1 MEYLDLNPGSCF
13 DSTPLND
20 KLYIDRSLQWGAKV
34 ASLWDGDLLHT
45 VSNPDSVLFLK
56 TFFRTFTI
64 LVSPSPSSRDSD
76 TYTYSDD
83 NSMDDVAEVEAALS
97 NLDDE
102 IAHTE
107 DALTEWSRGSSSV
120 GASSS
125 YTGQYSATT
134 SATPASY
141 LSGEY
146 RSIADTLL
154 DRERRVLSTI
164 SEHTENQSR
173 PNSFAQS
180 GSGQGS
186 RPTSQYNQPAEIR
199 RSANLDGRASPV
211 LPSMHSRAATDP
223 SGTPAAHT
231 PGRVVNVPGRRAGE
245 LIAFFEEKQG
255 ATGRDSPRLYGHTR
269 TLSAPMGP
277 RSPAPRSP
285 SPYTTTVSQS
295 MSTFGHTATTTGYGY
310 GSTTGYGTSTY
321 GYSSRPSSPT
331 KSRAGSSVSSSG
343 PITTM
348 SSLLSPPPRGTT
360 SLSTDSRLPPTSS
373 GTFTQTR
380 SGPSTFTGTGPTTT
394 TSYTDTNTFTSSG
407 FTTTATPTASSL
419 RRPQTSPRSPLT
431 SVRNIV
437 AAWKER
443 TPSLG
448 KSIRSNTTS
457 PSPTQG
463 EGLFSLRRRA
473 ERGNA
478 RLRERALNGM
488 DESGRIVERGY
499 EGESTSGDASMSA
512 SSVLPPAFDLS
523 ELGQYANA
531 GGTQEPLR
539 IGLLWYL
546 NVHAPP
552 PYRWQRCQAL
562 LYPHML
568 LLSWIAP
575 GGGRGIVTLDLLNCI
590 EVRSVP
596 SPLHPSAQDDV
607 GTIAA
612 RMQSDS
618 AEATGQLGD
627 MGLLE
632 TLCPFQLLYSDGIER
647 LGAESA
653 RERVRW
659 SGTGSGSASTVYVP
673 PLDELSDIQSLS
685 GSSGITRR
693 PSLASAHRM
702 RATDDAAVSSQGYL
716 YPGDPRVIAPSRSS
730 SLRRTSSL
738 TDLDEEFASAVR
750 RAREGRPGLG
760 FGLGL
765 AGGIS
770 VGDGSP
776 VTISSGP
783 RLGGPIYMSP
793 PPSSVGR
800 GSDKRSRGS
809 ETSSAVSDDAFFSA
823 GSGSGSGSATRTPTS
838 SFYSTSSFTRALS
851 GTDTRTGT
859 GTGTGLV
866 TDETIELLSGSGT
879 NIVPSTLSYRGTT
892 SASLLGDS
900 HDSDTLTDGLYS
912 STSPSRSG
920 LTRQGGVRRRTPR
933 SSRSYTTTSHPSDS
947 EGISDKENTETYSG
961 TYTYTSDSY
970 GSHTM
975 SGSLSTLETY
985 SRTTGTTPTM
995 DTRSRS
1001 VTPTPSSSSYS
1012 RSMLDGRTTESETEG
1027 LTDGTTYYTAP
1038 APVPKSPS
1046 TASFKSLSTI
1056 PSLSDYETA
1065 FICDTEYETA
1075 EKCPSERAE
1084 SEYKTAALCPT
1095 PPPETEYVTAEV
1107 CPSDVSTDFKTAD
1120 CKCKD
1125 KERVPEAD
1133 EISINPPSEIPTIP
1147 SSAPSPVSR
1156 DVELP
1161 PEEIPLPPSTYS
1173 PSEPSEHT
1181 ERAISPSPSQTPSS
1195 VTPTTGPSLELTPS
1209 SPRESVPTPSTFE
1222 LSSEGPTTESIPGP
1236 SPIPPLSDLDLSI
1249 SSPTES
1255 SVTPT
1260 PSSQLTPTVP
1270 STIEQPTTV
1279 SSPAIPESQWGAES
1293 DQSYESSMLRASPSM
1308 ASMAL
1313 PEGPDTSF
1321 ETSFLRPSGT
1331 PPSSEESSML
1341 TPITE
1346 VSPSSP
1352 ISVSSPSPESTPT
1365 QSTLSLL
1372 PSMASPT
1379 PLPTDLPRG
1388 VSLTRTPSSV
1398 SSVSSVSM
1406 SSSRMAPSEFE
1417 LDVSTEPS
1425 LLSVPTTERT
1435 MRPMPSP
1442 KRADSVS
1449 PLMIPLP
1456 PSPAPPTPTASFQ
1469 VSISTPRGDI
1479 PSIAT
1484 NLETVASDAP
1494 SHILTHD
1501 VNRLLQFLNDAN
1513 EARGAENR
1521 EMADNIQD
1529 IKHTLEDLEDLLR
1542 QRLVPD
1548 IPPPVPHKDI
1558 SVGRSSVI
1566 SSDRMSR
1573 SERATPVVP
1582 REGPRVVRAISLSP
1596 PPIRLPSPD
1605 TLSESSVSF
1614 LSSHHSDD
1622 LSLMESESYPMAG
1635 PASPSWPSSSP
1646 ISSPGSSPTSSPTSV
1661 PPTSATP
1668 SQLSDLGL
1676 RLPQP
1681 RSLTPTPPPL
1691 SSSPSPSSLSSGTAR
1706 PVPPVSLGDLRGAL
1720 DNIRQ
1725 QIADMLE
1732 GQNAANRRLE
1742 ELQSRAFQPPPA
1754 VPDSLGEFA
1763 DRLRGIEENLS
1774 RLLGRARAAPPP
1786 ASEEGGSAVG
1796 PDISDLLQEILNAAR
1811 GTEQPTIHA
1820 PEPRRPG
1827 RTFDEELM
1835 DIMMSGP
1842 APAPQPVQGP
1852 PALTPLIYR
1861 PGPRPRP
1868 RSASPTFEGNL
1879 PPRASTVPPLRPTAA
1894 PAGRREPRRP
1904 PHAPPRVQVPPIEER
1919 RAAVP
1924 PSETGSQ
1931 AGAPPVVPTP
1941 APAGPGMRPVSGPDI
1956 DFDERVRRLREQR
1969 RPGTGGWYQ
1978 TETDVPPRPPT
1989 APAAMDTAPPQG
2001 SWYQP
2006 AQPEAHPEAQPQ
2018 QAVPPPGMIY
2028 PPPPPQAVP
2037 VPPGPTIV
2045 QLPSTFNDILELL
2058 RDNRSGQIAGMEQQS
2073 EIINYLRGL
2082 NQWLERDVHDRH
2094 AEIESV
2100 SARLEQTRDEVL
2112 QLLQQVA
2119 DAVRRQAP
2127 QPQGGQPIVVPPTVV
2142 PPPPQQYPPGFIPT
2156 DRPRFPQESTPP
2168 LPGGP
2173 VTPGSVIPPLPD
2185 RFYPVI
2191 PPMPPGMGQPPQPPP
2206 PPQGRPYQQSDSSS
2220 EPVVPSP
2227 VSSRRSV
2234 SPSPEQRITVIP
2246 PPGGAPIPPPD
2257 FPQAEYV
2264 APMGPA
2270 IPGPQITVMP
2280 PAPQPPTETLGH
2292 VLIDRQLLRV
2302 IVPLSIRRGRAP
2314 RLQGLITLNLIMNR
2328 HHCRQ
2333 GLQISLFYRLHLNL
2347 TLHLSRIPTGANC
2360 LKWFDHPIVGRAP
2373 NVPLAIARNPN
2384 PRWVLHTKLQSVPP
2398 ELPCNLVLSSYPH
2411 LIVTEVAL
2419 GHVRLEIDT
2428 AIDRVLQIT
2437 QEIVIIVLIA
2447 VVIGGAVMSILAVPP
2462 DDGVATIIRRRTS
2475 LIDPIREGLAA
2486 VADDAAQVAL
2496 HRPTPP
2502 RMTARAGE
2510 TGILVIAHAASRAI
2524 LVAGPPAITFR
2535 IISRWLASHT
2545 IWTFHGSPP
2554 NFDEEDRAASPSPS
2568 HRHTP
2573 SYVGTRTHSV
2583 PRTHPATPSDY
2594 ETSHVPGSPGPRHVV
2609 MPPGSHQPRD
2619 EQRRTPSQRK
2629 SQAPTVVDYGH
2640 PQGTVQYLED
2650 ARPPGAPQTAPSVI
2664 PDLRTQISEAGD
2676 TTVPVYPPHPP
2687 EPSRVDADRP
2697 PEPSTPPTLYVP
2709 TPQPHAIAP
2718 TVPPESPLPSMHPG
2732 AVSMRPLSGPG
2743 DLHHEDALA
2752 QREQQ
2757 LSELGHR
2764 MTDMMEELEE
2774 SEAKREENFRANEDE
2789 RQKVFESHEQQRAE
2803 AAKARQDQIWDEL
2816 ERRLAV
2822 LPPHTGT
2829 GDALPVPPPGVS
2841 MPGEQPEE
2849 AIESEVPPGAEAEA
2863 TKPTETPQSII
2874 PTAQVDPELITDAM
2888 ARAAARHADDIRE
2901 IVERE
2906 REELRREQEA
2916 AQAERERAAAEAAAE
2931 HARMHEE
2938 YQAHIRALESEL
2950 EAVRKELEDE
2960 KMARQAEEAERRENE
2975 RAEMLERDEAMRSQ
2989 LSDITNIV
2997 SEQRDEL
3004 ARKRELA
3011 DQRWEFKQSRWEQKD
3026 EEDAQTRNMLQQI
3039 LEGQAAMLAAQEASK
3054 AALLDEM
3061 RANQR
3066 AALDAIEEQR
3076 AAYEGTI
3083 RDMAEAWRAD
3093 CEQRKQETIEAV
3105 KATANEQVPY
3115 NVQGYLDEF
3124 SRSLATEVRM
3134 LLSEVGKLRED
3145 KRNLEY
3151 QIGEL
3156 LQFKSKYGPGG
3167 EFDPSCNLSKRQHQ
3181 SRNPTYLS
3189 MLPGHGD
3196 QSTCVARG
3204 GPGGRR
3210 RQQLLPRLPN
3220 LLLLKPSRGR
3230 LGNRIS
3236 QLYSPLSHRAATPLH
3251 GRRDKSV
3258 PVEGSSHYGVN
3269 AMALSAGNS
3278 VNGTMHRR
3286 KSSKD
3291 EDEDNV
3297 LVFPPSQSPPATAPL
3312 SQAFTYNGDP
3322 TNDENAG
3329 LQIPATRARVVST
3342 PSIPMSQSYPG
3353 QPASAG
3359 PYRTT
3364 FAVPRQPP
3372 LNGATPSYGQLN
3384 GRHQAPAMRQSFSLP
3399 SPHSH
3404 AHSRTRSISGP
3415 FSPITPSPLS
3425 SSFPSSQLS
3434 MPPPHKLSSS
3444 STAPELHQPGSSPPE
3459 NGIKI
3464 SQPPAHTRRHS
3475 RLHSRNLSIYFPR
3488 PGSLPST
3495 SIAEDGAQE
3504 LDFSEAPEYDEGVP
3518 IPSASPGPG
3527 QRAFREGFTFGA
3539 RPPSSASSATHPM
3552 SPMKSSGSGASR
3564 RGHHHK
3570 HSLSHNFFSFLEPG
3584 AQSAPGEL
3592 HTQPTPVPT
3601 SPWAPISP
3609 FPSSTSMT
3617 SDRVSTNGDAA
3628 IMAEPKTHSRSQIG
3642 KIRAPQQVSP
3652 LAIGASVW
3660 QFVLGAWLW
3669 ITGQQVGSLSCTG
3682 LGYWVVFDAIGV
3694 ALGHILPSRLARPDM
3709 RAEMRRPYGN
3719 VRIETVMTFAQSVYL
3734 IFTSV
3739 YVCKET
3745 VEHLLL
3751 SSGEG
3756 HHHHHGDEVSAVF
3769 GRQHRAVDL
3778 ILAAVET
3785 IVTFKLAY
3793 RAAVALGVVL
3803 LQTSPA
3809 RGLAGGRMEAFLRA
3823 MREIERHPQVLHLP
3837 APHIWQLT
3845 PSLTLPEGDL
3855 SSPYAVGP
3863 VADKAQ
3869 GPTQSLVVTLELH
3882 VRHDLEDVEVL
3893 RLTRWA
3899 WERCVHALHFG
3910 TRGGEGGEGEAEV
3923 TVGIVKG

>member
-1 MEYLDLNPGSCF
+1 M
-13 DSTPLND
+13 
-20 KLYIDRSLQWGAKV
+20 R
-34 ASLWDGDLLHT
+34 
-45 VSNPDSVLFLK
+45 
-56 TFFRTFTI
+56 RI

-83 NSMDDVAEVEAALS
+83 NSLDDVAEVEAALS

-120 GASSS
+120 GASTS

-146 RSIADTLL
+146 RSLADTLL

-173 PNSFAQS
+173 PTSFAQS

-186 RPTSQYNQPAEIR
+186 RPTSQYNQPAEAR
-199 RSANLDGRASPV
+199 RSANLDGRASPA

-223 SGTPAAHT
+223 SGAPAAHT

-348 SSLLSPPPRGTT
+348 SSLLSPPPRGTA
-360 SLSTDSRLPPTSS
+360 SLSSDSRLPPTSS

-380 SGPSTFTGTGPTTT
+380 SGPSTFTGAGPTTSA
-394 TSYTDTNTFTSSG
+394 SYTDTNTFTSSG

-457 PSPTQG
+457 PSPTHG

-659 SGTGSGSASTVYVP
+659 VSAIWEVLDRAVSIPDRSSTRSPTGSIRTIRSISSTATSQSGTGSGSASTVYVP

-685 GSSGITRR
+685 GSSGISRR

-823 GSGSGSGSATRTPTS
+823 GSGSGSGSGSATRTPTS
-838 SFYSTSSFTRALS
+838 SFYSTSSFTRALTS
-851 GTDTRTGT
+851 TDTRTGT

-947 EGISDKENTETYSG
+947 EGVSDKENTTSYSG
-961 TYTYTSDSY
+961 TYTYTSESY

-1038 APVPKSPS
+1038 TPVPKSPS

-1084 SEYKTAALCPT
+1084 SEYRTAALCPT

-1147 SSAPSPVSR
+1147 SSVPSPVSR
-1156 DVELP
+1156 EIELQ
-1161 PEEIPLPPSTYS
+1161 PEEVPLPPSTYS
-1173 PSEPSEHT
+1173 PSEASEHT

-1209 SPRESVPTPSTFE
+1209 SPRDSLPTPSSIE

-1279 SSPAIPESQWGAES
+1279 SSPAMPESQWGAES
-1293 DQSYESSMLRASPSM
+1293 DESYESSMLRASPSM
-1308 ASMAL
+1308 ASLAL

-1331 PPSSEESSML
+1331 PQSSEESSML

-1398 SSVSSVSM
+1398 STVSSVSM

-1456 PSPAPPTPTASFQ
+1456 PSPAPPTPSVSFQ

-1484 NLETVASDAP
+1484 NLDTVASDAP

-1558 SVGRSSVI
+1558 SVGGSSVI
-1566 SSDRMSR
+1566 SSDRISR

-1582 REGPRVVRAISLSP
+1582 RQGPRVVRAISLSP

-1646 ISSPGSSPTSSPTSV
+1646 ISSPESSPTSSPTSV

-1754 VPDSLGEFA
+1754 VPDSFGEFA

-1786 ASEEGGSAVG
+1786 VSEEGGSAVG

-1820 PEPRRPG
+1820 PQPHRAG

-1861 PGPRPRP
+1861 PGPRARP
-1868 RSASPTFEGNL
+1868 RSVSPTFEAGL
-1879 PPRASTVPPLRPTAA
+1879 PPRASTVPLSRPTAV
-1894 PAGRREPRRP
+1894 PRTERGGRRP
-1904 PHAPPRVQVPPIEER
+1904 PHPPRVQQPPIGER
-1919 RAAVP
+1919 VAAVP

-1931 AGAPPVVPTP
+1931 AGVPPVVPTTIP
-1941 APAGPGMRPVSGPDI
+1941 AVSGPRPVSGPDI

-1969 RPGTGGWYQ
+1969 RPGTNGWYQ

-1989 APAAMDTAPPQG
+1989 APAAMDTAAPQ
-2001 SWYQP
+2001 
-2006 AQPEAHPEAQPQ
+2006 
-2018 QAVPPPGMIY
+2018 
-2028 PPPPPQAVP
+2028 
-2037 VPPGPTIV
+2037 
-2045 QLPSTFNDILELL
+2045 
-2058 RDNRSGQIAGMEQQS
+2058 
-2073 EIINYLRGL
+2073 
-2082 NQWLERDVHDRH
+2082 
-2094 AEIESV
+2094 EIESV

-2119 DAVRRQAP
+2119 DAVRRPGAP
-2127 QPQGGQPIVVPPTVV
+2127 AQPPGGQPIVVPPTVI
-2142 PPPPQQYPPGFIPT
+2142 PPNFPPGFIPT
-2156 DRPRFPQESTPP
+2156 EQQPPRFPQETTPP
-2168 LPGGP
+2168 LPGRPYSQGN
-2173 VTPGSVIPPLPD
+2173 VVPPRPDWLPQP
-2185 RFYPVI
+2185 PVI
-2191 PPMPPGMGQPPQPPP
+2191 PPMPPGMPPP
-2206 PPQGRPYQQSDSSS
+2206 PPPPGPIGQQYSRSESSS
-2220 EPVVPSP
+2220 PVVPSP
-2227 VSSRRSV
+2227 VSSRRTS
-2234 SPSPEQRITVIP
+2234 SPSPDYEVIPPQEVHPIP
-2246 PPGGAPIPPPD
+2246 PPGVQPGYGQPVGPIGPQGLVTVLPPPQQQPTEVHVVTSEGQHRPSRSETRSPSEHSEHRHHAHPLPETELGD
-2257 FPQAEYV
+2257 AGTRPHRPSTTEGDRPAER
-2264 APMGPA
+2264 PA
-2270 IPGPQITVMP
+2270 TERSHP
-2280 PAPQPPTETLGH
+2280 PSPRSHPSEPHHETSQLPPQPTTINILPSQPQVLPPPQPQPYGMSGTQGDLPEVVRPPHMTVITAERSSSHSTSPTAHDPHTQHDPGH
-2292 VLIDRQLLRV
+2292 GGTV
-2302 IVPLSIRRGRAP
+2302 IMPA
-2314 RLQGLITLNLIMNR
+2314 
-2328 HHCRQ
+2328 
-2333 GLQISLFYRLHLNL
+2333 
-2347 TLHLSRIPTGANC
+2347 
-2360 LKWFDHPIVGRAP
+2360 
-2373 NVPLAIARNPN
+2373 
-2384 PRWVLHTKLQSVPP
+2384 QSVPP
-2398 ELPCNLVLSSYPH
+2398 PFGYP
-2411 LIVTEVAL
+2411 
-2419 GHVRLEIDT
+2419 G
-2428 AIDRVLQIT
+2428 T
-2437 QEIVIIVLIA
+2437 Q
-2447 VVIGGAVMSILAVPP
+2447 AVPP
-2462 DDGVATIIRRRTS
+2462 AAPGPIIIPASHTGRGRSRSEERYRPRRRTRSRSTDSRYRSRGGRHDRYYDPDDRYRGGRHDRYYDPDDRYRRGRRYRRRYGRSRSPSESVAPSESDRDGGRRDYDPRDDTGRRGHGRRGDRPYREDDPDRQLTRS
-2475 LIDPIREGLAA
+2475 LSGSQAGRTRVGDPEGHGAHLLGSHHRGPSVHSTHGFPGERDEGGHAVPSHVHSRTRSPLSDGRQHVLERAPSSRSRPRTTESLRQGREGM
-2486 VADDAAQVAL
+2486 
-2496 HRPTPP
+2496 HPMMPPESRPP
-2502 RMTARAGE
+2502 RSEVGRAFSQRTGRDNVPTTIDFDPEEGHHGTTQSHVHGDDGE
-2510 TGILVIAHAASRAI
+2510 DHSDH
-2524 LVAGPPAITFR
+2524 PEHEP
-2535 IISRWLASHT
+2535 LADT
-2545 IWTFHGSPP
+2545 W
-2554 NFDEEDRAASPSPS
+2554 
-2568 HRHTP
+2568 
-2573 SYVGTRTHSV
+2573 
-2583 PRTHPATPSDY
+2583 PRTTSGSQPHP
-2594 ETSHVPGSPGPRHVV
+2594 
-2609 MPPGSHQPRD
+2609 
-2619 EQRRTPSQRK
+2619 
-2629 SQAPTVVDYGH
+2629 GH
-2640 PQGTVQYLED
+2640 
-2650 ARPPGAPQTAPSVI
+2650 APSVV
-2664 PDLRTQISEAGD
+2664 PDLRTQLSEAGD
-2676 TTVPVYPPHPP
+2676 TALPVYPSHPP
-2687 EPSRVDADRP
+2687 RPSGVEADQPGESSVP
-2697 PEPSTPPTLYVP
+2697 PALYIP
-2709 TPQPHAIAP
+2709 TPHSHAP
-2718 TVPPESPLPSMHPG
+2718 TIRPETPALSLHPDRV
-2732 AVSMRPLSGPG
+2732 AARPLSGPG
-2743 DLHHEDALA
+2743 DLQHEHALA

-2764 MTDMMEELEE
+2764 MTEMMEELEDG
-2774 SEAKREENFRANEDE
+2774 EAKREENFRANEDE
-2789 RQKVFESHEQQRAE
+2789 RQKVFESHEQQRTE

-2822 LPPHTGT
+2822 LPPHTG
-2829 GDALPVPPPGVS
+2829 DALPVPPPGVS
-2841 MPGEQPEE
+2841 MPGEQPAEVVE
-2849 AIESEVPPGAEAEA
+2849 GEVPPGAEAEA

-2874 PTAQVDPELITDAM
+2874 PTAQLDPELITDAM

-2975 RAEMLERDEAMRSQ
+2975 RAELLERDEAMRSQ

-3061 RANQR
+3061 RENQR
-3066 AALDAIEEQR
+3066 AALEAIEQQR

-3083 RDMAEAWRAD
+3083 QSMAETWRAD

-3167 EFDPSCNLSKRQHQ
+3167 EFDPSWK
-3181 SRNPTYLS
+3181 PA
-3189 MLPGHGD
+3189 M
-3196 QSTCVARG
+3196 TCVPTDAAQQPEPAPAPEPEPDVPQHAPGAWRPIHMRG
-3204 GPGGRR
+3204 SRR
-3210 RQQLLPRLPN
+3210 
-3220 LLLLKPSRGR
+3220 SRR
-3230 LGNRIS
+3230 T
-3236 QLYSPLSHRAATPLH
+3236 Q
-3251 GRRDKSV
+3251 
-3258 PVEGSSHYGVN
+3258 
-3269 AMALSAGNS
+3269 
-3278 VNGTMHRR
+3278 
-3286 KSSKD
+3286 
-3291 EDEDNV
+3291 
-3297 LVFPPSQSPPATAPL
+3297 ATA
-3312 SQAFTYNGDP
+3312 A
-3322 TNDENAG
+3322 
-3329 LQIPATRARVVST
+3329 
-3342 PSIPMSQSYPG
+3342 
-3353 QPASAG
+3353 
-3359 PYRTT
+3359 
-3364 FAVPRQPP
+3364 
-3372 LNGATPSYGQLN
+3372 
-3384 GRHQAPAMRQSFSLP
+3384 
-3399 SPHSH
+3399 
-3404 AHSRTRSISGP
+3404 
-3415 FSPITPSPLS
+3415 
-3425 SSFPSSQLS
+3425 
-3434 MPPPHKLSSS
+3434 PPP
-3444 STAPELHQPGSSPPE
+3444 PPE
-3459 NGIKI
+3459 PAPPQTQ
-3464 SQPPAHTRRHS
+3464 SWATWQPNPA
-3475 RLHSRNLSIYFPR
+3475 F
-3488 PGSLPST
+3488 
-3495 SIAEDGAQE
+3495 
-3504 LDFSEAPEYDEGVP
+3504 
-3518 IPSASPGPG
+3518 
-3527 QRAFREGFTFGA
+3527 
-3539 RPPSSASSATHPM
+3539 
-3552 SPMKSSGSGASR
+3552 
-3564 RGHHHK
+3564 
-3570 HSLSHNFFSFLEPG
+3570 
-3584 AQSAPGEL
+3584 
-3592 HTQPTPVPT
+3592 QPTPP
-3601 SPWAPISP
+3601 P
-3609 FPSSTSMT
+3609 
-3617 SDRVSTNGDAA
+3617 
-3628 IMAEPKTHSRSQIG
+3628 
-3642 KIRAPQQVSP
+3642 
-3652 LAIGASVW
+3652 
-3660 QFVLGAWLW
+3660 
-3669 ITGQQVGSLSCTG
+3669 
-3682 LGYWVVFDAIGV
+3682 
-3694 ALGHILPSRLARPDM
+3694 
-3709 RAEMRRPYGN
+3709 
-3719 VRIETVMTFAQSVYL
+3719 QSVD
-3734 IFTSV
+3734 
-3739 YVCKET
+3739 
-3745 VEHLLL
+3745 HLL
-3751 SSGEG
+3751 
-3756 HHHHHGDEVSAVF
+3756 
-3769 GRQHRAVDL
+3769 
-3778 ILAAVET
+3778 
-3785 IVTFKLAY
+3785 
-3793 RAAVALGVVL
+3793 
-3803 LQTSPA
+3803 
-3809 RGLAGGRMEAFLRA
+3809 
-3823 MREIERHPQVLHLP
+3823 
-3837 APHIWQLT
+3837 AP
-3845 PSLTLPEGDL
+3845 
-3855 SSPYAVGP
+3855 
-3863 VADKAQ
+3863 AQ
-3869 GPTQSLVVTLELH
+3869 GSPGLFGPRSPRDSLH
-3882 VRHDLEDVEVL
+3882 R
-3893 RLTRWA
+3893 
-3899 WERCVHALHFG
+3899 
-3910 TRGGEGGEGEAEV
+3910 
-3923 TVGIVKG
+3923 

>member
-1 MEYLDLNPGSCF
+1 MTSYT
-13 DSTPLND
+13 STDPSSGEPRSPLFGTATFST
-20 KLYIDRSLQWGAKV
+20 LSPTQTPYSSSRLSSERSLTPIG
-34 ASLWDGDLLHT
+34 STYDT
-45 VSNPDSVLFLK
+45 EVSSP
-56 TFFRTFTI
+56 RQMRRI

-146 RSIADTLL
+146 RSLADTLL

-394 TSYTDTNTFTSSG
+394 TSYTGTNTFTSSG

-659 SGTGSGSASTVYVP
+659 VSAIWEVLDRAVSIPDRSSTRSPTGSIRTIRSISSTATSQSGTDSGSASTVYVP

-838 SFYSTSSFTRALS
+838 SFYSTSSFTRALT

-900 HDSDTLTDGLYS
+900 HDSDTLTDGLYG

-961 TYTYTSDSY
+961 TYTYTSESY

-1038 APVPKSPS
+1038 TPVPKSPS

-1331 PPSSEESSML
+1331 PQSSEESSML

-1398 SSVSSVSM
+1398 STVSSVSM

-1646 ISSPGSSPTSSPTSV
+1646 ISSPESSPTSSPTSV

-2119 DAVRRQAP
+2119 DAVRRQGVAP

-2280 PAPQPPTETLGH
+2280 PAPQPPTEVH
-2292 VLIDRQLLRV
+2292 VLPSEEQHRPSRSRSHSSHRSDHSDHPHHSPLPSEMNLGDAGTRPHRPPTTEGDRPAEHPPRSRPSSPRTHHSEPHHEPSPLPAGPTNITVLPPPPQPHPPSQPYPYGMTGTGGELPEVVRPSHSRTRSQRSASHRSQPQVTV
-2302 IVPLSIRRGRAP
+2302 ITTGHSQGHSSSRSGSPTAQEHSHYDPERPQTVIIPGQPIQPPLGPPHQAPVGPPGAPVQPGAIIIPPSDRDRGRSRSRSPRDRHRHRSRSTDYSRDRDYSPHRRRHRRRGYEYSRSPSGRRRRYYYSPSDFSDRSYSRGP
-2314 RLQGLITLNLIMNR
+2314 RR
-2328 HHCRQ
+2328 R
-2333 GLQISLFYRLHLNL
+2333 R
-2347 TLHLSRIPTGANC
+2347 R
-2360 LKWFDHPIVGRAP
+2360 
-2373 NVPLAIARNPN
+2373 
-2384 PRWVLHTKLQSVPP
+2384 
-2398 ELPCNLVLSSYPH
+2398 
-2411 LIVTEVAL
+2411 
-2419 GHVRLEIDT
+2419 
-2428 AIDRVLQIT
+2428 
-2437 QEIVIIVLIA
+2437 
-2447 VVIGGAVMSILAVPP
+2447 
-2462 DDGVATIIRRRTS
+2462 RRRTGRS
-2475 LIDPIREGLAA
+2475 PSAYSSE
-2486 VADDAAQVAL
+2486 DD
-2496 HRPTPP
+2496 
-2502 RMTARAGE
+2502 RAGRRDRDPR
-2510 TGILVIAHAASRAI
+2510 HRSRSLESDSGRRPSRSRRGGSPSSRTI
-2524 LVAGPPAITFR
+2524 HVQPPSDDGR
-2535 IISRWLASHT
+2535 RPSHSGS
-2545 IWTFHGSPP
+2545 FHGGLPRTPSGRSTGRRPP
-2554 NFDEEDRAASPSPS
+2554 NFDEEDRGASPSPS

-2650 ARPPGAPQTAPSVI
+2650 EGEPSEHETEHEFGPPESRPRTTSGSRPPGAPQTAPSVI

-2849 AIESEVPPGAEAEA
+2849 AIESEVPAGAEAEA

-3167 EFDPSCNLSKRQHQ
+3167 EFDPSWK
-3181 SRNPTYLS
+3181 PA
-3189 MLPGHGD
+3189 M
-3196 QSTCVARG
+3196 TCVPTDAA
-3204 GPGGRR
+3204 
-3210 RQQLLPRLPN
+3210 QQP
-3220 LLLLKPSRGR
+3220 
-3230 LGNRIS
+3230 
-3236 QLYSPLSHRAATPLH
+3236 
-3251 GRRDKSV
+3251 
-3258 PVEGSSHYGVN
+3258 E
-3269 AMALSAGNS
+3269 
-3278 VNGTMHRR
+3278 
-3286 KSSKD
+3286 
-3291 EDEDNV
+3291 
-3297 LVFPPSQSPPATAPL
+3297 
-3312 SQAFTYNGDP
+3312 
-3322 TNDENAG
+3322 
-3329 LQIPATRARVVST
+3329 
-3342 PSIPMSQSYPG
+3342 
-3353 QPASAG
+3353 
-3359 PYRTT
+3359 
-3364 FAVPRQPP
+3364 
-3372 LNGATPSYGQLN
+3372 
-3384 GRHQAPAMRQSFSLP
+3384 QAPAPEPEPDVPQ
-3399 SPHSH
+3399 H
-3404 AHSRTRSISGP
+3404 APGAWRPIHLRGSRRSRR
-3415 FSPITPSPLS
+3415 T
-3425 SSFPSSQLS
+3425 QATAA
-3434 MPPPHKLSSS
+3434 PPP
-3444 STAPELHQPGSSPPE
+3444 PPE
-3459 NGIKI
+3459 PAPPQTQ
-3464 SQPPAHTRRHS
+3464 SWATWQPNPA
-3475 RLHSRNLSIYFPR
+3475 F
-3488 PGSLPST
+3488 
-3495 SIAEDGAQE
+3495 
-3504 LDFSEAPEYDEGVP
+3504 
-3518 IPSASPGPG
+3518 
-3527 QRAFREGFTFGA
+3527 
-3539 RPPSSASSATHPM
+3539 
-3552 SPMKSSGSGASR
+3552 
-3564 RGHHHK
+3564 
-3570 HSLSHNFFSFLEPG
+3570 
-3584 AQSAPGEL
+3584 
-3592 HTQPTPVPT
+3592 QPTPP
-3601 SPWAPISP
+3601 P
-3609 FPSSTSMT
+3609 
-3617 SDRVSTNGDAA
+3617 
-3628 IMAEPKTHSRSQIG
+3628 
-3642 KIRAPQQVSP
+3642 
-3652 LAIGASVW
+3652 
-3660 QFVLGAWLW
+3660 
-3669 ITGQQVGSLSCTG
+3669 
-3682 LGYWVVFDAIGV
+3682 
-3694 ALGHILPSRLARPDM
+3694 
-3709 RAEMRRPYGN
+3709 
-3719 VRIETVMTFAQSVYL
+3719 QSVD
-3734 IFTSV
+3734 
-3739 YVCKET
+3739 
-3745 VEHLLL
+3745 HLLAPPQGSPGL
-3751 SSGEG
+3751 
-3756 HHHHHGDEVSAVF
+3756 F
-3769 GRQHRAVDL
+3769 GPRSPRDSIHR
-3778 ILAAVET
+3778 
-3785 IVTFKLAY
+3785 
-3793 RAAVALGVVL
+3793 
-3803 LQTSPA
+3803 
-3809 RGLAGGRMEAFLRA
+3809 
-3823 MREIERHPQVLHLP
+3823 
-3837 APHIWQLT
+3837 
-3845 PSLTLPEGDL
+3845 
-3855 SSPYAVGP
+3855 
-3863 VADKAQ
+3863 
-3869 GPTQSLVVTLELH
+3869 
-3882 VRHDLEDVEVL
+3882 
-3893 RLTRWA
+3893 
-3899 WERCVHALHFG
+3899 
-3910 TRGGEGGEGEAEV
+3910 
-3923 TVGIVKG
+3923 